1 MALKQ
6 ISARVLAVALA
17 GALLVPSLAPSAEA
31 RDGRHGWGNGGGY
44 KHHRVHRPHRPNYG
58 YRHHRGNRGNDAGA
72 AVAAGVIG
80 LAAGAILGS
89 ALSAP
94 DRVYEPEY
102 IYRDPAPVRGN
113 VYIDPANR
121 GNPIY
126 TPAAPVVVG
135 GGLEPYTPEWYSY
148 CASKYRSFNP
158 NTGTYTTYS
167 GQQRFCQ

>member
-6 ISARVLAVALA
+6 LSTRALAVALA
-17 GALLVPSLAPSAEA
+17 GALLVPTLAPSAEA

-44 KHHRVHRPHRPNYG
+44 KHHRVHRPHRPHPG
-58 YRHHRGNRGNDAGA
+58 YRHHRGNRGNDVGA

-94 DRVYEPEY
+94 QPVYEPEY
-102 IYRDPAPVRGN
+102 IYRDPLPPRGT
-113 VYIDPANR
+113 VYFDPADR
-121 GNPIY
+121 SNPY
-126 TPAAPVVVG
+126 TPAPPVVVTRG
-135 GGLEPYTPEWYSY
+135 ALQPYTPEWYSY

-158 NTGTYTTYS
+158 NTGTYTTYQ